1 MGVLIHQQETTK
13 GEIMKVFHTPAIDG
27 IYRPLLQKRLALI
40 YADLEKRGQTKA
52 LEELSE
58 RGYTKQLTHNSY
70 GEIDGY
76 YTYQQDDL

>member
-1 MGVLIHQQETTK
+1 
-13 GEIMKVFHTPAIDG
+13 MKVFHTPAIDG
-27 IYRPLLQKRLALI
+27 IYRPLLQKRLADQPDNLI